1 MRTRTVKALGALA
14 MLGAS
19 ALVIAGCSAGNTG
32 GPSGAPSDA
41 AELPS
46 TDWVRADAAGV
57 QDGGEVTLA
66 VSSLPTNFN
75 INQIDGNESDTG
87 LIVGPTIGAPMKIDE
102 SGLPVLDENYASSAE
117 VTSEDPQIV
126 EIKLNPDAVWEDG
139 TPITVADYVATWQ
152 ALNGSNEEYVPA
164 STAGWEDI
172 TSVEQGDDEFHVVMT
187 FANPYADWQALVS
200 SGAITGGVM
209 KASVA
214 SDPAVFNEGFLATGM
229 PSSGPYVFTDI
240 DTTAGVVTLERNPLW
255 WGETPKLDR
264 ILFQAVSQDQ
274 QGSSFANGEID
285 ALEISANADLYETA
299 NGVDGA
305 EIQATNGTT
314 WTHVTMNAKEG
325 PLADVNVR
333 KAVASIVNREQ
344 IAAAANTPVGVP
356 AVTQGDYIFMAGQA
370 GYVDDSLPLDSD
382 AAEAFLEDA
391 GYSKDGDSWVKDGE
405 PLELSVTVP
414 ADTATNIQRAE
425 QVQAD
430 LGDFGIPVEIVS
442 VPVAGY
448 FSDYVIPGDFEMVT
462 FSWVGTAFPISSA
475 EALFYPLDSESNFTG
490 TTEES
495 LGEMWDRANAELDP
509 DARIE
514 IANEISAAI
523 WDYVPMFPIAPLPE
537 VWAVQDGLVNYGATQ
552 FEKTDW
558 TIVGWAAE

>member
-32 GPSGAPSDA
+32 GPSDAPTDA
-41 AELPS
+41 AELPT
-46 TDWVRADAAGV
+46 TDWVRADAADV
-57 QDGGEVTLA
+57 QDGGDLTLA
-66 VSSLPTNFN
+66 VSALPVNFN
-75 INQIDGNESDTG
+75 IYQIDGNESDTND
-87 LIVGPTIGAPMKIDE
+87 IVETTLGGPFKIDE
-102 SGLPVLDENYASSAE
+102 SGVPVLDENYASSAE
-117 VTSEDPQIV
+117 ITSEDPQVV

-139 TPITVADYVATWQ
+139 TPITVADYRATWQ
-152 ALNGSNEEYVPA
+152 ALNGTNEEYVPA
-164 STAGWEDI
+164 STAGYEDI
-172 TSVEQGDDEFHVVMT
+172 ASVEQGDDEFHVIIT
-187 FANPYADWQALVS
+187 FSSVYADWQALL
-200 SGAITGGVM
+200 T
-209 KASVA
+209 SVLKESIA
-214 SDPAVFNEGFLATGM
+214 SDPAVFNEGFLTQGM
-229 PSSGPYVFTDI
+229 PSSGPFMFTDI
-240 DTTAGVVTLERNPLW
+240 DVTGQVITLERNPMW

-285 ALEISANADLYETA
+285 ALYISASADLYETA
-299 NGVDGA
+299 QTVDGA
-305 EIQATNGTT
+305 DIQATNGLT

-356 AVTQGDYIFMAGQA
+356 AVTQGDYIFMPGQDGYTDDALPYDPDAGA
-370 GYVDDSLPLDSD
+370 
-382 AAEAFLEDA
+382 AFLEEA
-391 GYSKDGDSWVKDGE
+391 GYSQDGDSWVKDGE
-405 PLELSVTVP
+405 PLELTVTVP

-430 LGDFGIPVEIVS
+430 LGEFGIPVEIVS
-442 VPVAGY
+442 VPVGGY

-462 FSWVGTAFPISSA
+462 FSWVGTAFPISSS

-490 TTEES
+490 TTDEA
-495 LGEMWDRANAELDP
+495 LGDLYDQANAELDP
-509 DARIE
+509 EARIE
-514 IANEISAAI
+514 IANEINATI
-523 WDYVPMFPIAPLPE
+523 WEYVPMFPIAPLPN
-537 VWAVQDGLVNYGATQ
+537 VWAVKDGLVNYGATQ
-552 FEKTDW
+552 FETIDW